1 MQVIIELIAGFLA
14 GSINAI
20 AGGGTLVSFPILIA
34 LGLPPL
40 TANITNTLALCPGYL
55 GGLYAQRKEIA
66 GQKERLIR
74 ILPIS
79 IIGGIIGGYLLLHL
93 EERLFD
99 ILVPYLILLAAVL
112 LAMQL
117 PVKRWLA
124 SRSKRSRYS
133 AHGKAIAM
141 LILFLAC
148 VYGGYF
154 GAGASVIIIAV
165 LGLIYDDSL
174 VSLNVLKLA
183 ISFSV
188 NITAAIYFA
197 FSGRVEWMVFLIMS
211 LGSVIGGFAGG
222 YLVERINPEHLRW
235 TVVIIAV
242 LIAAWFFIEG

>member
-1 MQVIIELIAGFLA
+1 MQAIIEFIAGFLA
-14 GSINAI
+14 GSINSI

-55 GGLYAQRKEIA
+55 GGLYAQRREIA

-79 IIGGIIGGYLLLHL
+79 ILGGIIGGYLLLHL

-99 ILVPYLILLAAVL
+99 ILVPFLILLAAL
-112 LAMQL
+112 LLSLQG
-117 PVKRWLA
+117 PVRKWLA
-124 SRSKRSRYS
+124 SRSPDSKSIRYGRAGS
-133 AHGKAIAM
+133 L
-141 LILFLAC
+141 LILFLTA

-165 LGLIYDDSL
+165 LGLLYDDSL

-197 FSGRVEWMVFLIMS
+197 FSGRVEWMVFLILS
-211 LGSVIGGFAGG
+211 IGSVIGGYAGG
-222 YLVERINPEHLRW
+222 FLVERINPEHLRW

-242 LIAAWFFIEG
+242 LIALWYFIQG